1 VPFLLARKATP
12 NNPIC
17 WDAKPRK
24 GAPNTPICL
33 GAKPRKGALGI
44 PLCRGVNQ
52 QGMFKIKTLYLII
65 LLPFLFVA
73 LSFLL
78 SIKAK
83 IDKSMSE
90 RSLLTLSAKARGEGV
105 KIIQPNYSGEKITYD
120 VKLGKLYLGKA
131 QFNNL
136 ANVQLD
142 GRLLNV
148 MTMETKLTQFTDME
162 KIYSDLETLLPVRVE
177 RDILNWLVRERITE
191 DYDQDN
197 FTVTIIKNKGT
208 GQEKLV
214 IKKDSHIHNAVLLP
228 YYVRRIPKLDVGGI
242 IIANLPTRR
251 LEIKLVSIEDIKV
264 PAGTFKAFH
273 FKSTPKQ
280 IEIWISTDVRR
291 IPLKIQG
298 TGLFGYSM
306 VMSEYIFEPI
316 L

>member
-1 VPFLLARKATP
+1 
-12 NNPIC
+12 
-17 WDAKPRK
+17 
-24 GAPNTPICL
+24 
-33 GAKPRKGALGI
+33 
-44 PLCRGVNQ
+44 
-52 QGMFKIKTLYLII
+52 MFKIKILYLII

-73 LSFLL
+73 LIFVLA
-78 SIKAK
+78 IKAK
-83 IDKSMSE
+83 IDKSTSKWVQ
-90 RSLLTLSAKARGEGV
+90 LTLSGKIKGEGI
-105 KIIQPNYSGEKITYD
+105 KIIQPNYIGEKIIYD

-142 GRLLNV
+142 GRFLSV
-148 MTMETKLTQFTDME
+148 MTMETKLARFTDME
-162 KIYSDLETLLPVRVE
+162 KIYSDPKTLLPIRVE
-177 RDILNWLVRERITE
+177 RDILNLFVREKITE
-191 DYDQDN
+191 DYDQNN
-197 FTVTIIKNKGT
+197 FTVTIIKNKGAK
-208 GQEKLV
+208 QEKIV

-228 YYVRRIPKLDVGGI
+228 YYVRRIPSLDVGRI

-264 PAGTFKAFH
+264 PAGTFKAYH

-306 VMSEYIFEPI
+306 VMSEYIPGS
-316 L
+316 

>member
-1 VPFLLARKATP
+1 MPFLL
-12 NNPIC
+12 
-17 WDAKPRK
+17 
-24 GAPNTPICL
+24 
-33 GAKPRKGALGI
+33 PRKGALGI

-52 QGMFKIKTLYLII
+52 QGMFKIKTLYLCI

-73 LSFLL
+73 LIFLS

-83 IDKSMSE
+83 TGKSMNE
-90 RSLLTLSAKARGEGV
+90 WARLILSANIKGEGI
-105 KIIQPNYSGEKITYD
+105 KSIQPDYVGEKIIYD

-131 QFNNL
+131 RFNNL

-142 GRLLNV
+142 GKLLNV
-148 MTMETKLTQFTDME
+148 MTVETKLRQFTDME
-162 KIYSDLETLLPVRVE
+162 KIYSDPQTLLPIRVE
-177 RDILNWLVRERITE
+177 RDILNWLTRERITE

-197 FTVTIIKNKGT
+197 FTVTIIKNKGAK
-208 GQEKLV
+208 QEKLV

-228 YYVRRIPKLDVGGI
+228 YYVRRMPSLDVGKI

-264 PAGTFKAFH
+264 PAGTFKAYH

-280 IEIWISTDVRR
+280 IEIWISTDERK

-306 VMSEYIFEPI
+306 VMSEYAFTPNT
-316 L
+316 

>member
-1 VPFLLARKATP
+1 
-12 NNPIC
+12 
-17 WDAKPRK
+17 
-24 GAPNTPICL
+24 
-33 GAKPRKGALGI
+33 
-44 PLCRGVNQ
+44 
-52 QGMFKIKTLYLII
+52 MFKIKTLYLCI
-65 LLPFLFVA
+65 LLPFLIVA

-90 RSLLTLSAKARGEGV
+90 RSLLTLSAKMEPTRAITYGRNTPRSIKGEGI
-105 KIIQPNYSGEKITYD
+105 KSIQPDYVGEKIIYD
-120 VKLGKLYLGKA
+120 VRLGKLYLGKA

-148 MTMETKLTQFTDME
+148 MTVETKLTQFTDVE
-162 KIYSDLETLLPVRVE
+162 KIYGAPETLLPIRVE
-177 RDILNWLVRERITE
+177 RDILNWFVREKITE
-191 DYDQDN
+191 DYDQNN
-197 FTVTIIKNKGT
+197 FTVTIIKNKGA

-214 IKKDSHIHNAVLLP
+214 IKKDSHIHNVVLLP
-228 YYVRRIPKLDVGGI
+228 YYVRRIPRLDVGGI

-264 PAGTFKAFH
+264 PAGTFKAYH

-306 VMSEYIFEPI
+306 VMKEYSF
-316 L
+316 

>member
-1 VPFLLARKATP
+1 
-12 NNPIC
+12 
-17 WDAKPRK
+17 
-24 GAPNTPICL
+24 
-33 GAKPRKGALGI
+33 
-44 PLCRGVNQ
+44 
-52 QGMFKIKTLYLII
+52 MFKIKTLYLCI
-65 LLPFLFVA
+65 LLPFLIVA

-83 IDKSMSE
+83 IDKSTSE
-90 RSLLTLSAKARGEGV
+90 KTKGEGIE
-105 KIIQPNYSGEKITYD
+105 IIRPDYVGEKIIYD

-131 QFNNL
+131 RFNNL

-142 GRLLNV
+142 GRLLNL

-177 RDILNWLVRERITE
+177 RDVLNWLIRERITE

-197 FTVTIIKNKGT
+197 FTVTIIKNKGAM
-208 GQEKLV
+208 QEKLV

-251 LEIKLVSIEDIKV
+251 LEIKLVSIEDVEV
-264 PAGTFKAFH
+264 PAGTFRAYH

-298 TGLFGYSM
+298 TGIFGYSM
-306 VMSEYIFEPI
+306 VMSEYTFAPNI
-316 L
+316 

>member
-1 VPFLLARKATP
+1 
-12 NNPIC
+12 
-17 WDAKPRK
+17 
-24 GAPNTPICL
+24 
-33 GAKPRKGALGI
+33 
-44 PLCRGVNQ
+44 
-52 QGMFKIKTLYLII
+52 MFKIKILYLCI
-65 LLPFLFVA
+65 LLPFLIVA

-83 IDKSMSE
+83 MDKSMSGWA
-90 RSLLTLSAKARGEGV
+90 RLTLSAKIKGEGI
-105 KIIQPNYSGEKITYD
+105 KIIQPNYIGEKITYD
-120 VKLGKLYLGKA
+120 VKLGKLHLGKA
-131 QFNNL
+131 RFNNL

-142 GRLLNV
+142 GRLLNL
-148 MTMETKLTQFTDME
+148 MTMETKLTQFTDTE
-162 KIYSDLETLLPVRVE
+162 KIYSDLQTLLPVRIE
-177 RDILNWLVRERITE
+177 RDILNWPIRERITE

-208 GQEKLV
+208 KQERLV

-228 YYVRRIPKLDVGGI
+228 YYVRRMPSLDVGKI

-251 LEIKLVSIEDIKV
+251 LEIKLVSIEDIKL

-280 IEIWISTDVRR
+280 IEIWISTDERR

-298 TGLFGYSM
+298 TGIFGYSM
-306 VMSEYIFEPI
+306 VMSEYILEPI

>member
-1 VPFLLARKATP
+1 MPFLL
-12 NNPIC
+12 
-17 WDAKPRK
+17 PRK

-52 QGMFKIKTLYLII
+52 QGMFKIKTLYLCIF
-65 LLPFLFVA
+65 LPFLISA
-73 LSFLL
+73 LIFLL

-83 IDKSMSE
+83 IDKSTSGWAQ
-90 RSLLTLSAKARGEGV
+90 LILSAKIKGEGI
-105 KIIQPNYSGEKITYD
+105 KSIQPDYVGEKIIYY

-131 QFNNL
+131 RFNNL

-142 GRLLNV
+142 GELLNV
-148 MTMETKLTQFTDME
+148 MTVETKLRQFTDME
-162 KIYSDLETLLPVRVE
+162 KIYSDPQTLLPIRVE
-177 RDILNWLVRERITE
+177 RDILNWFIQERITE

-197 FTVTIIKNKGT
+197 FTVTIIKNKGAK
-208 GQEKLV
+208 QEKLV

-228 YYVRRIPKLDVGGI
+228 YYVRRMPSLDVGRI

-251 LEIKLVSIEDIKV
+251 LEIKLVSIEDIKL

-280 IEIWISTDVRR
+280 IEIWISTDERR

-306 VMSEYIFEPI
+306 VMSEYTFAPNI
-316 L
+316 

>member
-1 VPFLLARKATP
+1 
-12 NNPIC
+12 
-17 WDAKPRK
+17 
-24 GAPNTPICL
+24 
-33 GAKPRKGALGI
+33 
-44 PLCRGVNQ
+44 
-52 QGMFKIKTLYLII
+52 MFKIKTLYLII
-65 LLPFLFVA
+65 LLPFLFIA
-73 LSFLL
+73 SIFIL

-90 RSLLTLSAKARGEGV
+90 RSLLTLSAKIKGEGI
-105 KIIQPNYSGEKITYD
+105 KSIQPDYVGEKIIYD
-120 VKLGKLYLGKA
+120 VRLGKLYLGKA

-136 ANVQLD
+136 ANVRLG

-148 MTMETKLTQFTDME
+148 MTMETKLARFTDME
-162 KIYSDLETLLPVRVE
+162 KIYSDPDTLLPVRVE
-177 RDILNWLVRERITE
+177 RDILNLFVREKITE
-191 DYDQDN
+191 DYNQDN
-197 FTVTIIKNKGT
+197 FTVTIIKNKGAI
-208 GQEKLV
+208 QEKLV

-251 LEIKLVSIEDIKV
+251 LEIKLVSIEDIKL

-306 VMSEYIFEPI
+306 VMKEYSF
-316 L
+316 

>member
-1 VPFLLARKATP
+1 MPFLL
-12 NNPIC
+12 
-17 WDAKPRK
+17 PRK

-52 QGMFKIKTLYLII
+52 QDMFKIKTLYLCI
-65 LLPFLFVA
+65 LSPFLIVA
-73 LSFLL
+73 LIFLL

-83 IDKSMSE
+83 IDKSTSE
-90 RSLLTLSAKARGEGV
+90 RSRLILNAKIKDEGI
-105 KIIQPNYSGEKITYD
+105 KIIESNYVGEKITYN

-131 QFNNL
+131 RFNNI

-148 MTMETKLTQFTDME
+148 MTVETKLTQFTDME
-162 KIYSDLETLLPVRVE
+162 KIYSDLDTLLPVRVE
-177 RDILNWLVRERITE
+177 RDILNWFVREKITE
-191 DYDQDN
+191 DYDQNN
-197 FTVTIIKNKGT
+197 FTVTIIKNKGA

-228 YYVRRIPKLDVGGI
+228 YYVRRIPRLDVGGI
-242 IIANLPTRR
+242 IITNLPTRR

-264 PAGTFKAFH
+264 PAGTFKAYH

-298 TGLFGYSM
+298 SGLFGYSM
-306 VMSEYIFEPI
+306 VMSEYAFTPNT
-316 L
+316 